1 MLTETDF
8 NRVVEVSKAL
18 GYGICKM
25 DVLTILESLVMKDFC
40 NPDKVEAYNSVRSA
54 LMNLEIT
61 K

>member
-18 GYGICKM
+18 GYAMAKT
-25 DVLTILESLVMKDFC
+25 DVLTILESLTMKDFC
-40 NPDKVEAYNSVRSA
+40 NPDKVEAYNDVRVA
-54 LMNLEIT
+54 MMNMVLT